1 MCENSGLVFPI
12 ADPFQEPVSS
22 LAGRNPALR
31 LAQSSAQ
38 LGVSGAVQL
47 QVPAGECS
55 AAATE
60 QMHLG
65 FGKHHE
71 LTRFVWVKEQ

>member
-1 MCENSGLVFPI
+1 MCENSGLVFPV
-12 ADPFQEPVSS
+12 ADPFQEGVSS

-31 LAQSSAQ
+31 LAESFAQ
-38 LGVSGAVQL
+38 LGVSGALQL

-55 AAATE
+55 VAATE

-65 FGKHHE
+65 FGNHHG
-71 LTRFVWVKEQ
+71 LTHFVWVKEQ